1 MTKNQ
6 AWVKALR
13 LRTLPLSLSGIILG
27 SFIAKYNG
35 YWSLRIFTLAMLTT
49 ILFQILSNFAN
60 DLGDSLKGTDNS
72 QRVGPLR
79 SVQSG
84 MITAQQMK
92 IAILITAILSA
103 ISAISLI
110 LIGTKDLPIS
120 ILWLYVGLAMAS
132 ILAAITYTIG
142 KKAYGYNGFGDLMV
156 FLFFGYVTI
165 LGVYPLF
172 TKTIDWNLLLPATSI
187 GLLSAAVLNLNNM
200 RDRLND
206 KNSGKKTFVVLIGG
220 NAAKVYHAILIIGA
234 LICHYLFI
242 AQLKH
247 PMAYIGL
254 IPGLVLIIHL
264 RKVMK
269 TRDPKEFDPELKKVA
284 LATFGIAVLTAIG
297 LMIP

>member
-35 YWSLRIFTLAMLTT
+35 YWSLLIFTLAMLTT

-132 ILAAITYTIG
+132 I
-142 KKAYGYNGFGDLMV
+142 KAG
-156 FLFFGYVTI
+156 
-165 LGVYPLF
+165 
-172 TKTIDWNLLLPATSI
+172 S
-187 GLLSAAVLNLNNM
+187 
-200 RDRLND
+200 
-206 KNSGKKTFVVLIGG
+206 
-220 NAAKVYHAILIIGA
+220 
-234 LICHYLFI
+234 
-242 AQLKH
+242 
-247 PMAYIGL
+247 PM
-254 IPGLVLIIHL
+254 
-264 RKVMK
+264 
-269 TRDPKEFDPELKKVA
+269 
-284 LATFGIAVLTAIG
+284 
-297 LMIP
+297 